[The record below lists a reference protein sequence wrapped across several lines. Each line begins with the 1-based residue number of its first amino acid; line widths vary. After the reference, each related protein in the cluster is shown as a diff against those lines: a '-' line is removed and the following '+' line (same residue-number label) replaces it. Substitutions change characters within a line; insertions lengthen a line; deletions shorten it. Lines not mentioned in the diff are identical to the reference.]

1 MLIHEVVSWVV
12 GIGMVAIL
20 IYVMWILFERV
31 RNIFKGQERDQPTNK
46 SNQSSL
52 KEQLDYLDTVDN
64 SEEELQQYT
73 KELPSL
79 EEKEAL
85 PR

>member
-1 MLIHEVVSWVV
+1 MLIHDVIYWVVS
-12 GIGMVAIL
+12 IGLVAIL

-31 RNIFKGQERDQPTNK
+31 RNMFKGSKRGQPTNRT
-46 SNQSSL
+46 NQSSL

-64 SEEELQQYT
+64 SEEELRQYT
-73 KELPSL
+73 EELPSL
-79 EEKEAL
+79 KERELL

>member
-1 MLIHEVVSWVV
+1 MLIHQIVSWVV

-31 RNIFKGQERDQPTNK
+31 RNVFNPKKGQPKDK

-52 KEQLDYLDTVDN
+52 KSQLDYLDTVDN
-64 SEEELQQYT
+64 SEEELRPYIE
-73 KELPSL
+73 ELPSL
-79 EEKEAL
+79 EARERL
-85 PR
+85 PQ